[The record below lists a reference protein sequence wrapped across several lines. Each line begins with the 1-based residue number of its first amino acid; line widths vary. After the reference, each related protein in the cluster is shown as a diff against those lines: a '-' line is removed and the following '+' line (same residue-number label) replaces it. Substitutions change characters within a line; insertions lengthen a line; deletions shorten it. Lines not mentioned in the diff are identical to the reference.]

1 MRPWTQ
7 FGCSTRSPSQ
17 MHTLS
22 ETLKAKTPSNSD
34 SSSLSFTKMHGL
46 GNDFVMV
53 SLTDML
59 AIPSFANLVKQGKN
73 PLPAL
78 TKGICDRN
86 FGIGAD
92 GLIVGFS
99 LAERPEIEASI
110 FKALGADYAIGT
122 KCDIGWIYTNSD
134 GSSSAM
140 CGNGLRCLGL
150 WALRKELV
158 ASNRILVSTKAGVQ
172 EILVDDESKITVD
185 MGKPILQTDL
195 IPLSGSSKAS
205 FVQGEVNS
213 SDFQFKATCV
223 SMGNPHVVIFDA
235 PQALDSL
242 NENKFSEPLKS
253 LSVKVQEQSL
263 FPEGV
268 NVEWCRAVARD
279 EVHSLIYERGCGAT
293 LACASGA
300 AAVVVAAVLEG
311 RIERKAKVRLPGGFL
326 SIEWAQSD
334 DHVHMTGPAKTVFTG
349 SINETD
355 IDKYIH
361 GGKSVDKE
369 ICCS

>member
-1 MRPWTQ
+1 MP
-7 FGCSTRSPSQ
+7 
-17 MHTLS
+17 TLS
-22 ETLKAKTPSNSD
+22 ETLPETLKEETSIRSRSECGSASA
-34 SSSLSFTKMHGL
+34 SLAFDKMHGL

-53 SLTDML
+53 SLDDL
-59 AIPSFANLVKQGKN
+59 LSIPSFNAAVKRGCN

-78 TKGICDRN
+78 AKGLCDRN

-99 LAERPEIEASI
+99 LKKTPPIDAGI
-110 FKALGADYAIGT
+110 FNALDADYAVDT

-134 GSSSAM
+134 GSHSAM

-150 WALRKELV
+150 WALRQELV

-172 EILVDDESKITVD
+172 EILVEDESKITVN

-195 IPLSGSSKAS
+195 IPLSTPSAAS
-205 FVQGEVNS
+205 FVQGELNS
-213 SDFQFKATCV
+213 PEFKFKPTCV

-235 PQALDSL
+235 PQAQDSL
-242 NENKFSEPLKS
+242 SEVKFSDSLKA
-253 LSVKVQEQSL
+253 LSVQVQQHKH

-268 NVEWCRAVARD
+268 NVEWCRAVSRN
-279 EVHSLIYERGCGAT
+279 EVHTLIYERGCGAT

-300 AAVVVAAVLEG
+300 AAVVVAGVLEG
-311 RIERKAKVRLPGGFL
+311 RIERQAKVRLPGGYLF
-326 SIEWAQSD
+326 IDWAQPD
-334 DHVHMTGPAKTVFTG
+334 EQVRMTGPAATSFNG
-349 SINETD
+349 SIG
-355 IDKYIH
+355 IDSLDSLILST
-361 GGKSVDKE
+361 GGQAVSKE

>member
-1 MRPWTQ
+1 MQ
-7 FGCSTRSPSQ
+7 
-17 MHTLS
+17 TLS
-22 ETLKAKTPSNSD
+22 ETLKAQTSSSSD
-34 SSSLSFTKMHGL
+34 SQSLAFTKMHGL

-53 SLTDML
+53 SLDDLL
-59 AIPSFANLVKQGKN
+59 ALPAFSAAVMQGMN
-73 PLPAL
+73 PLSSL
-78 TKGICDRN
+78 TKRICDRN

-99 LAERPEIEASI
+99 LKKKPEISLDI
-110 FKALGADYAIGT
+110 FKTLGADYAVGT
-122 KCDIGWIYTNSD
+122 ECDIGWIYTNSD

-172 EILVDDESKITVD
+172 EILVEDESKITVD

-205 FVQGEVNS
+205 FVQGEINS
-213 SDFQFKATCV
+213 PDFNFKATCV

-235 PQALDSL
+235 PQAQDSL
-242 NENKFSEPLKS
+242 NKNKFSESLKS
-253 LSVKVQEQSL
+253 LSEKVQQQSL
-263 FPEGV
+263 FSEGV
-268 NVEWCRAVARD
+268 NVEWCRAISRD
-279 EVHSLIYERGCGAT
+279 EVHTLIYERGCGAT

-300 AAVVVAAVLEG
+300 AAVVVASSLEG
-311 RIERKAKVRLPGGFL
+311 RTERKAKVRLPGGFL
-326 SIEWAQSD
+326 FIEWAQSD
-334 DHVHMTGPAKTVFTG
+334 DHVHMTGPAATVFAG
-349 SINETD
+349 SIPAQD
-355 IDKYIH
+355 IEAYIQCH
-361 GGKSVDKE
+361 SADGGKSVNKE

>member
-1 MRPWTQ
+1 MQ
-7 FGCSTRSPSQ
+7 
-17 MHTLS
+17 TLS
-22 ETLKAKTPSNSD
+22 ETLKAQTPSSLD
-34 SSSLSFTKMHGL
+34 SQSLAFTKMHGL

-53 SLTDML
+53 SLEDLL
-59 AIPSFANLVKQGKN
+59 AIPSILSSVKQGIN
-73 PLPAL
+73 PLPQLAR
-78 TKGICDRN
+78 GICDRN
-86 FGIGAD
+86 FGVGAD

-99 LAERPEIEASI
+99 LAGSPEFEAGIYS
-110 FKALGADYAIGT
+110 AIGAEYVFDT
-122 KCDIGWIYTNSD
+122 KCDIGWVYTNSD
-134 GSSSAM
+134 GSASAM

-172 EILVDDESKITVD
+172 EILVEDDSKITVD
-185 MGKPILQTDL
+185 MGKPILRTDL
-195 IPLSGSSKAS
+195 IPLSGLSKDS
-205 FVQGEVNS
+205 FVQGELRS
-213 SDFQFKATCV
+213 SDFEFKATCV

-235 PQALDSL
+235 PQARESL
-242 NENKFSEPLKS
+242 NENEFSESLKA

-268 NVEWCRAVARD
+268 NVEWSRAVSRE
-279 EVHSLIYERGCGAT
+279 EVHTLIYERGCGAT

-311 RIERKAKVRLPGGFL
+311 RIDRKAKVRLPGGFL
-326 SIEWAQSD
+326 SIEWAKAD

-349 SINETD
+349 TIDAANV
-355 IDKYIH
+355 DKYIH

>member
-1 MRPWTQ
+1 ML
-7 FGCSTRSPSQ
+7 
-17 MHTLS
+17 TLS
-22 ETLKAKTPSNSD
+22 ETLKEQKSIKSRTDSTSRSD
-34 SSSLSFTKMHGL
+34 SGSASAGLAFDKMHGL

-53 SLTDML
+53 LLDDLL
-59 AIPSFANLVKQGKN
+59 AVQSITEALKKGSN

-78 TKGICDRN
+78 AKELCDRN

-99 LAERPEIEASI
+99 LKKTQAIDADI
-110 FKALGADYAIGT
+110 LKALDAGYAIDT
-122 KCDIGWIYTNSD
+122 KCDIGWIYINSD

-172 EILVDDESKITVD
+172 EILVEDESKVTVD
-185 MGKPILQTDL
+185 MGKPILQSEL
-195 IPLSGSSKAS
+195 IPLNTPKAAS
-205 FVQGEVNS
+205 FVQGELNS
-213 SDFQFKATCV
+213 PDFEFKATCV
-223 SMGNPHVVIFDA
+223 SMGNPHVIIFDA
-235 PQALDSL
+235 PQAQDSL
-242 NENKFSEPLKS
+242 SEMKFSDSLKK
-253 LSVKVQEQSL
+253 LSIQVQQHKL

-268 NVEWCRAVARD
+268 NVEWCRAVSRN

-300 AAVVVAAVLEG
+300 AAVVVAGVLEG
-311 RIERKAKVRLPGGFL
+311 RIDRRTKIRLPGGYL
-326 SIEWAQSD
+326 SIEWVQSD
-334 DHVHMTGPAKTVFTG
+334 EHVHMSGPAATSFNGTIGFDVLESLF
-349 SINETD
+349 SM
-355 IDKYIH
+355 
-361 GGKSVDKE
+361 GGQSVSKE

>member
-1 MRPWTQ
+1 ML
-7 FGCSTRSPSQ
+7 
-17 MHTLS
+17 TLS
-22 ETLKAKTPSNSD
+22 ETLKERKLTMSKADSMSGSD
-34 SSSLSFTKMHGL
+34 SGSASSGLAFDKMHGL

-53 SLTDML
+53 LLDDLLTVS
-59 AIPSFANLVKQGKN
+59 SFKDAVQKGTD

-78 TKGICDRN
+78 AKGLCDRN

-99 LAERPEIEASI
+99 LKKTPEIEPGI
-110 FKALGADYAIGT
+110 LKALGAGYAVDT
-122 KCDIGWIYTNSD
+122 KCDIGWIYINSD

-172 EILVDDESKITVD
+172 EILIEDESKITVN

-195 IPLSGSSKAS
+195 IPLNTPSAAS
-205 FVQGEVNS
+205 FVQGELNS
-213 SDFQFKATCV
+213 PDFKFKATCV

-235 PQALDSL
+235 PQAQDSL
-242 NENKFSEPLKS
+242 SEMKFSESLKN
-253 LSVKVQEQSL
+253 LSVQVQQNKL

-268 NVEWCRAVARD
+268 NVEWCRAISRN
-279 EVHSLIYERGCGAT
+279 EVHSLIYERGCGVT

-300 AAVVVAAVLEG
+300 AAVVVAGVLEG
-311 RIERKAKVRLPGGFL
+311 RIDRTTKIRLPGGYL
-326 SIEWAQSD
+326 SIEWKQVD
-334 DHVHMTGPAKTVFTG
+334 DHVHMSGPAATSFNG
-349 SINETD
+349 SIGSD
-355 IDKYIH
+355 LLDSLILSS
-361 GGKSVDKE
+361 GGQAVSKE

>member
-1 MRPWTQ
+1 MSR
-7 FGCSTRSPSQ
+7 
-17 MHTLS
+17 
-22 ETLKAKTPSNSD
+22 SD
-34 SSSLSFTKMHGL
+34 SGSASTGLAFDKMHGL

-53 SLTDML
+53 ALDHLL
-59 AIPSFANLVKQGKN
+59 AVETFTQALKKGTN

-78 TKGICDRN
+78 AKGLCDRN

-99 LAERPEIEASI
+99 LKETPAIEADI
-110 FKALGADYAIGT
+110 LKALGADYAIDT
-122 KCDIGWIYTNSD
+122 KCDIGWIYVNSD

-172 EILVDDESKITVD
+172 EILVEDESKITVD
-185 MGKPILQTDL
+185 MGKPILQTEL
-195 IPLSGSSKAS
+195 IPLSTPQAAS
-205 FVQGEVNS
+205 FVQGELDS
-213 SDFQFKATCV
+213 PDFKFKATCV

-235 PQALDSL
+235 PQAQDSL
-242 NENKFSEPLKS
+242 SEMKFSDSLKK
-253 LSVKVQEQSL
+253 LSVQVQQHKL
-263 FPEGV
+263 FTEGV
-268 NVEWCRAVARD
+268 NVEWCRAVSRN

-300 AAVVVAAVLEG
+300 SSVVVAGVLEG
-311 RIERKAKVRLPGGFL
+311 RIGRQTKVRLPGGYL
-326 SIEWAQSD
+326 SIDWAQSD
-334 DHVHMTGPAKTVFTG
+334 EHVRMTGPAATSFNGTI
-349 SINETD
+349 SSDSLDSLILSS
-355 IDKYIH
+355 
-361 GGKSVDKE
+361 GGQAISKE

>member
-1 MRPWTQ
+1 MVA
-7 FGCSTRSPSQ
+7 G
-17 MHTLS
+17 L
-22 ETLKAKTPSNSD
+22 A
-34 SSSLSFTKMHGL
+34 FTKMHGL

-53 SLTDML
+53 ALDDLL
-59 AIPSFANLVKQGKN
+59 AVQSISEAVHRGKN

-78 TKGICDRN
+78 ARGICDRN

-99 LAERPEIEASI
+99 LKETPAISANI
-110 FKALGADYAIGT
+110 FKALDAEYALGT
-122 KCDIGWIYTNSD
+122 KCDIGWVYTNSD
-134 GSSSAM
+134 GSASAM

-172 EILVDDESKITVD
+172 EILVEGESKITVD

-195 IPLSGSSKAS
+195 IPLSGPAKAS

-213 SDFQFKATCV
+213 PDYKFTATCV

-235 PQALDSL
+235 PQAHESL
-242 NENKFSEPLKS
+242 ADNKFSESLKD
-253 LSVKVQEQSL
+253 LSAQIQQHSL

-268 NVEWCRAVARD
+268 NVEWCRTASRS
-279 EVHSLIYERGCGAT
+279 EVHTLIYERGCGAT

-311 RIERKAKVRLPGGFL
+311 RIDRKAKVRLPGGFL
-326 SIEWAQSD
+326 SIRWSKESE
-334 DHVHMTGPAKTVFTG
+334 HVLMTGPAAISFSGTIDF
-349 SINETD
+349 SIL
-355 IDKYIH
+355 DKYIQST
-361 GGKSVDKE
+361 GGQSISKE

>member
-1 MRPWTQ
+1 MQ
-7 FGCSTRSPSQ
+7 
-17 MHTLS
+17 TLS
-22 ETLKAKTPSNSD
+22 ETLKAQTPSSLD
-34 SSSLSFTKMHGL
+34 SQSLAFTKMHGL

-53 SLTDML
+53 SLEDLL
-59 AIPSFANLVKQGKN
+59 AIPSILSSVKQGIN
-73 PLPAL
+73 PLPQLAR
-78 TKGICDRN
+78 GICDRN
-86 FGIGAD
+86 FGVGAD

-99 LAERPEIEASI
+99 LAGSPEFEAGIYS
-110 FKALGADYAIGT
+110 AIGAEYVFDT
-122 KCDIGWIYTNSD
+122 KCDIGWVYTNSD
-134 GSSSAM
+134 GSASAM

-172 EILVDDESKITVD
+172 EILVEDDSKITVD
-185 MGKPILQTDL
+185 MGKPILRTDL
-195 IPLSGSSKAS
+195 IPLSGLSKDS
-205 FVQGEVNS
+205 FVQGELRS
-213 SDFQFKATCV
+213 SDFEFKATCV

-235 PQALDSL
+235 PQARESL
-242 NENKFSEPLKS
+242 NENEFSESLKA

-268 NVEWCRAVARD
+268 NVEWSRAVSRE
-279 EVHSLIYERGCGAT
+279 EVHTLIYERGCGAT

-311 RIERKAKVRLPGGFL
+311 RIDRKAKVRLPGGFL
-326 SIEWAQSD
+326 SIEWAKAD
-334 DHVHMTGPAKTVFTG
+334 DHVHMTGPAKTVFVGT
-349 SINETD
+349 IDAANV
-355 IDKYIH
+355 DKYIH

>member
-1 MRPWTQ
+1 MQ
-7 FGCSTRSPSQ
+7 
-17 MHTLS
+17 TLS
-22 ETLKAKTPSNSD
+22 ETLKAQTH
-34 SSSLSFTKMHGL
+34 SSLDSQSLAFTKMHGL

-53 SLTDML
+53 SLEDLL
-59 AIPSFANLVKQGKN
+59 AIPSFFASVKQGDN
-73 PLPAL
+73 PLPQL
-78 TKGICDRN
+78 TRGICDRN

-99 LAERPEIEASI
+99 LAGKTLLDEGIYRAV
-110 FKALGADYAIGT
+110 GAGYAIDT
-122 KCDIGWIYTNSD
+122 KCDIGWVYTNSD

-172 EILVDDESKITVD
+172 EILVEGDSKITVD

-195 IPLSGSSKAS
+195 IPLSGLSKAS
-205 FVQGEVNS
+205 FVQGEVRS
-213 SDFQFKATCV
+213 PDFEFKATCV

-235 PQALDSL
+235 PQAQDSL
-242 NENKFSEPLKS
+242 KDNQFSESLKA

-268 NVEWCRAVARD
+268 NVEWCRAVSRD
-279 EVHSLIYERGCGAT
+279 EVHTLIYERGCGAT

-311 RIERKAKVRLPGGFL
+311 RSERKAKVRLPGGLL
-326 SIEWAQSD
+326 SIEWAKSD
-334 DHVHMTGPAKTVFTG
+334 DHVHMTGPAKVVFSG
-349 SINETD
+349 K
-355 IDKYIH
+355 IDVANVDRYIH

-369 ICCS
+369 ICFS

>member
-1 MRPWTQ
+1 ML
-7 FGCSTRSPSQ
+7 
-17 MHTLS
+17 TLP
-22 ETLKAKTPSNSD
+22 ETLKEQNLSMSKADSTPRSGSGSAISGLAFD
-34 SSSLSFTKMHGL
+34 KMQGL

-53 SLTDML
+53 LLDDLL
-59 AIPSFANLVKQGKN
+59 AIPSFSDAVKKGTN
-73 PLPAL
+73 PLPSMA
-78 TKGICDRN
+78 KGLCDRN

-99 LAERPEIEASI
+99 LKKTPAIAVDI
-110 FKALGADYAIGT
+110 LKALDAGYAVDT
-122 KCDIGWIYTNSD
+122 KCDIGWIYINSD

-172 EILVDDESKITVD
+172 EILVEDESNITVN

-195 IPLSGSSKAS
+195 IPLSTPSAAS
-205 FVQGEVNS
+205 FVQGELNS
-213 SDFQFKATCV
+213 PDFKFKATCV

-235 PQALDSL
+235 PQAQDSL
-242 NENKFSEPLKS
+242 SEMKFSDSLKN
-253 LSVKVQEQSL
+253 LSVQVQQNKL

-268 NVEWCRAVARD
+268 NVEWCRVVSRD

-300 AAVVVAAVLEG
+300 AAVVVAGVLEG
-311 RIERKAKVRLPGGFL
+311 RIERKTKIRLPGGFL
-326 SIEWAQSD
+326 SIDWAQSD
-334 DHVHMTGPAKTVFTG
+334 DHVHMSGPAATSFKG
-349 SINETD
+349 SIGSD
-355 IDKYIH
+355 VLDSLILSS
-361 GGKSVDKE
+361 GGQAVSKE

>member
-1 MRPWTQ
+1 MQ
-7 FGCSTRSPSQ
+7 
-17 MHTLS
+17 TLP
-22 ETLKAKTPSNSD
+22 ETLKAQNTSNSD
-34 SSSLSFTKMHGL
+34 SSLAASLAFTKMHGL

-53 SLTDML
+53 ALEDLL
-59 AIPSFANLVKQGKN
+59 AIQFISDAVALGKN

-78 TKGICDRN
+78 AKGICDRN

-99 LAERPEIEASI
+99 LKKTPAIGASI
-110 FKALGADYAIGT
+110 FKALNAEYVLGT
-122 KCDIGWIYTNSD
+122 KCDIGWVYTNSD
-134 GSSSAM
+134 GSASAM

-172 EILVDDESKITVD
+172 EILVEGESKITVD

-195 IPLSGSSKAS
+195 IPLSGPSKSS

-213 SDFQFKATCV
+213 PDYKFTATCV

-235 PQALDSL
+235 PQAQDSL
-242 NENKFSEPLKS
+242 AENKFSESLKE
-253 LSVKVQEQSL
+253 LSINVQKHSL

-268 NVEWCRAVARD
+268 NVEWCRTVSRS
-279 EVHSLIYERGCGAT
+279 EVHTLIYERGCGAT

-311 RIERKAKVRLPGGFL
+311 RIDRKAKVRLPGGYL
-326 SIEWAQSD
+326 SITWSQESE
-334 DHVHMTGPAKTVFTG
+334 HVLMTGPAATSFTG
-349 SINETD
+349 TFDLSSLEKQI
-355 IDKYIH
+355 
-361 GGKSVDKE
+361 KSTRGQSSSKE
-369 ICCS
+369 ICFS